1 MGGDFSG
8 HIGTSSGAYDD
19 VHGDFNFGDRN
30 GGGASLLEC
39 AKAFDLV
46 IANSCFPK
54 KEEHLV
60 TFQSTVTKTQIDY
73 LLLRRCDRGLC
84 MDCKV
89 IPSENLTMQQGLL
102 VMDLAITRTRKKKVV
117 SGLPRIRCI
126 RVGEVEGAMCKMS
139 RGRVTGPDKIHV
151 EFQKSAVKAGLE

>member
-19 VHGDFNFGDRN
+19 VHGDFNFGDKN

-117 SGLPRIRCI
+117 SGLPRIRWGALTKDKAEELGRSYWLWRPGGVVGM
-126 RVGEVEGAMCKMS
+126 RVAC
-139 RGRVTGPDKIHV
+139 
-151 EFQKSAVKAGLE
+151 GL